1 MFYKNNK
8 YINNKHHTT
17 LLKLKKCPLLK
28 LLFSKKLFLKPTQ
41 YISQRGQILVIFICR
56 LPICSTYLDH
66 KIIKKLTD
74 VIGVSVVH
82 WKLDKKTGWKLL
94 NAGETKLGEN
104 AFKIDGGILS
114 SQDDTSS
121 PLGDL
126 DESSNRLFKDGT
138 FDPHYG
144 VTQIKELYD
153 MTDKQYKGEYFW
165 PILWDLKTKT
175 IVNNNWDQIDAILNS
190 AFNDFDETKGTVD
203 IFPETLS
210 SQIEKYNEWL
220 FPHIIDGVYNVGLA
234 EKQSVYETNLIN
246 FFKDM
251 DKIENKLREV
261 HDTLA
266 KEYGASNEEEILK
279 RFFLFGGQITESDIR
294 LFVTMIRF
302 DSIYAVHFKLNYRLV
317 RSDYYYIHLWMR
329 NLYWNY
335 PAFGHTTDFNHIKLL
350 YTHGMRNINP
360 NGIVPL
366 GPEYD
371 ILKL

>member
-1 MFYKNNK
+1 MSTTETTFFEETISKTHPIYKPEK
-8 YINNKHHTT
+8 GRYWLYLSAGCPYAQRIWITRA
-17 LLKLKKCPLLK
+17 LKN
-28 LLFSKKLFLKPTQ
+28 
-41 YISQRGQILVIFICR
+41 
-56 LPICSTYLDH
+56 
-66 KIIKKLTD
+66 LTD

-82 WKLDKKTGWKLL
+82 WKLDEKTGWKLL

-126 DESSNRLFKDGT
+126 DESSSRLFKDGT

-144 VTQIKELYD
+144 ITQIKELYD
-153 MTDKQYKGEYFW
+153 MTDKQYKGEFLW

-175 IVNNNWDQIDAILNS
+175 IVNNNWDQIPAILNS

-203 IFPETLS
+203 ILPEHLS
-210 SQIEKYNEWL
+210 SDIKKYNEWL
-220 FPHIIDGVYNVGLA
+220 FPHINDAVYNVGLA
-234 EKQSVYETNLIN
+234 EKQSVYETNLLN
-246 FFKDM
+246 FFEDM

-266 KEYGASNEEEILK
+266 KEYGASNGEEILK
-279 RFFLFGGQITESDIR
+279 RFFLFGNQITESDIR
-294 LFVTMIRF
+294 LFVTMIRY

-335 PAFGHTTDFNHIKLL
+335 PAFGQTTNFNHIKLL
-350 YTHGMRNINP
+350 YTHAMRNINP